1 MSLKGFHLVFVTLS
15 TLMCMFLAVWSYM
28 LAAEPSTM
36 ATILGVVGVVGTIL
50 MPIYGVCFYRK
61 ISRIHI

>member
-28 LAAEPSTM
+28 LAPEPSTM
-36 ATILGVVGVVGTIL
+36 ATILGVVGLVGTIL

>member
-28 LAAEPSTM
+28 LAPEPSTI

>member
-15 TLMCMFLAVWSYM
+15 TLMCMFLALWSYM
-28 LAAEPSTM
+28 LAPEPSTM
-36 ATILGVVGVVGTIL
+36 ATILGVVGLVGTIL

>member
-28 LAAEPSTM
+28 LAPEPSTM

>member
-28 LAAEPSTM
+28 LAPEPSTM

-50 MPIYGVCFYRK
+50 MPIYGICFYRK

>member
-15 TLMCMFLAVWSYM
+15 TLMCMFLVVWAYM
-28 LAAEPSTM
+28 LAPEPSTV
-36 ATILGVVGVVGTIL
+36 ATILGVVGLAGTIL

-61 ISRIHI
+61 ISRIHT